1 MQAQE
6 FRKYQNINLLLRSA
20 DMKEKRL
27 RPLGILYEFI
37 LVFFL
42 GVLIEVCIVLIG
54 ITEGAHFD
62 ASVFSTFVVIYILL
76 FLILNEEYHKQ
87 LIIVYDNKIVIEK
100 KIKEWKNGKAGD
112 KWKIQRDEI
121 TIDNISRIGYSMDLY
136 GKELYFYRYKTRG
149 YRSEIVVEMKN
160 GEKSTFDIY
169 FFVPWQQAIILKAL
183 TVNREVVITG
193 SVKEIISKRSYEKR

>member
-1 MQAQE
+1 
-6 FRKYQNINLLLRSA
+6 
-20 DMKEKRL
+20 MKEIRL

-42 GVLIEVCIVLIG
+42 GVLIEVCIVLIS
-54 ITEGAHFD
+54 IIEGTHTD
-62 ASVFSTFVVIYILL
+62 VSVFFTFGVIYILL
-76 FLILNEEYHKQ
+76 LLILNEDYHKQ
-87 LIIVYDNKIVIEK
+87 LIIVYDKKIVIEK

-193 SVKEIISKRSYEKR
+193 SLKEIISKRSYKKRL

>member
-1 MQAQE
+1 ME
-6 FRKYQNINLLLRSA
+6 
-20 DMKEKRL
+20 
-27 RPLGILYEFI
+27 
-37 LVFFL
+37 VF
-42 GVLIEVCIVLIG
+42 
-54 ITEGAHFD
+54 
-62 ASVFSTFVVIYILL
+62 
-76 FLILNEEYHKQ
+76 
-87 LIIVYDNKIVIEK
+87 DNKIVIEK

-193 SVKEIISKRSYEKR
+193 SLKEIISKRSYEKR

>member
-87 LIIVYDNKIVIEK
+87 LIIVYDNKIVIESGINLK
-100 KIKEWKNGKAGD
+100 YIKFPINPNMHIVAL
-112 KWKIQRDEI
+112 
-121 TIDNISRIGYSMDLY
+121 SVL
-136 GKELYFYRYKTRG
+136 TR
-149 YRSEIVVEMKN
+149 
-160 GEKSTFDIY
+160 
-169 FFVPWQQAIILKAL
+169 
-183 TVNREVVITG
+183 
-193 SVKEIISKRSYEKR
+193 